1 MDVTVSETISAPRE
15 DVARYVMDHRNDTTW
30 IGGITESEL
39 LGEEPLG
46 VGSDVRR
53 VASFMGKRIDY
64 VLRIA
69 EMQPWV
75 RLEMRSVKAPFPMAV
90 TYGFDDAPGG
100 TITSVRVQGE
110 PSAMYKLAG
119 PLLARQVRRSV
130 SSDLATLKG
139 LLDRSSG
146 TTSAAR

>member
-64 VLRIA
+64 VLRTA
-69 EMQPWV
+69 ELQPGH
-75 RLEMRSVKAPFPMAV
+75 RLEMRSVKAPFPMQV
-90 TYGFDDAPGG
+90 TYAFDDAPGG
-100 TITSVRVQGE
+100 MVTSVRVQGE
-110 PSAMYKLAG
+110 PASMYKIAG
-119 PLLARQVRRSV
+119 PMLARQTRRSV
-130 SSDLATLKG
+130 ARDLRTLKNLMEHSTG
-139 LLDRSSG
+139 DG
-146 TTSAAR
+146 GGAD